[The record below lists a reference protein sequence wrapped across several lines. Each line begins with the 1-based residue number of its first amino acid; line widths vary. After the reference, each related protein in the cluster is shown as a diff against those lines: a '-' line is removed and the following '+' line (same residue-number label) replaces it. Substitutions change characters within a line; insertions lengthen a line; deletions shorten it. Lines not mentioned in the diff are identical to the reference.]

1 MARRRFFV
9 DQFHSQRAELTGE
22 DAHHLTRVLRVERG
36 QKFEVSD
43 NRQVWLAEVT
53 EAHKERVVFS
63 LLEEVPLR
71 PAVARLT
78 LLVSV
83 VKFDRM
89 EWIFEKG
96 TELGVE
102 RFIPV
107 IADRTEHG
115 LEKAINKRRDRWEK
129 ILMESSQQCRRDRL
143 PQLGD
148 WLPFSDAV
156 KMDGQ
161 VRWLL
166 DEDGGTPIAKAAPT
180 MRLPTD
186 QVLVLIGPEGGWT
199 ARERAAGWT
208 RVTLGNQILR
218 TETAALAA
226 AAIVDA
232 LWAT

>member
-9 DQFHSQRAELTGE
+9 DQFHSQKAELTGE
-22 DAHHLTRVLRVERG
+22 DAHHLTRVLRVETG

-53 EAHKERVVFS
+53 QAHKERVVFS

-71 PAVARLT
+71 PAVAQLT

-107 IADRTEHG
+107 IADRTEQG
-115 LEKAINKRRDRWEK
+115 LEKAIKKRRERWEK
-129 ILMESSQQCRRDRL
+129 ILMESAQQCRRDRL

-148 WLPFSDAV
+148 SLPFAEAV
-156 KMDGQ
+156 KIEGQ

-166 DEDGGTPIAKAAPT
+166 DEDGGEPIAKAAPA

-186 QVLVLIGPEGGWT
+186 QVLILIGPEGGWT
-199 ARERAAGWT
+199 DRERDAGWT
-208 RVTLGNQILR
+208 RVTLGNRILR